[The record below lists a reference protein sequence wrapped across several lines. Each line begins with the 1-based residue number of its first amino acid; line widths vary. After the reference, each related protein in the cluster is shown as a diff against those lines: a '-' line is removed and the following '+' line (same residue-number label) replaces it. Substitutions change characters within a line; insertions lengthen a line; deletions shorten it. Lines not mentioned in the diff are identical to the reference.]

1 LRRGEPDSLQ
11 VGRRRKVD
19 RSTASSARAQLSTR
33 PDRSFDKNITG
44 TQSSRKPHL
53 RNIQKQIETDSIC
66 VAWTNTKIEDC
77 GPESPQENLA
87 TRPLADMRSAP
98 TSRPRQ

>member
-1 LRRGEPDSLQ
+1 LRRVEPDSLQ
-11 VGRRRKVD
+11 VGRRKVD
-19 RSTASSARAQLSTR
+19 RSTASSAHAQLSTR

-77 GPESPQENLA
+77 GPKSPQENLA